1 MACIER
7 PLALGTGPVTAG
19 GPRVG
24 IVCPYSMAVWGGVQ
38 MQVLGLARALRA
50 RGMAVQVLAPCDG
63 LPPEAWVTP
72 LGNSVP
78 YAENGSLA
86 PLAPDPAA
94 QLRLLGAVWDE
105 RFDVLHLH
113 EPVAPGP
120 TLTSL
125 VVKPTPLLGTFHASG
140 SIMPYRWINGVV
152 RRLAA
157 RLDYR
162 VAVSEAAAATASA
175 SLGGDYRI
183 IPNAIDVARFTE
195 ADPWPSEGPTVM
207 FLARHEERKGLRV
220 LLEASQMMP
229 ADTIFWIAGSG
240 PDTEMLK
247 AEFDDP
253 RIQWLGA
260 IGNAEK
266 ERRLAGADVFCV
278 PAVGGESFG
287 VVLLEG
293 MAARTPVVAS
303 DIAAFSMVAESGKS
317 ANLFENRNSAA
328 LARALNSTLEGGDEV
343 RARTRAGIQRAQ
355 EFSMTRQASAYVSL
369 YEALANGDVPPSG
382 DHGGL
387 R

>member
-1 MACIER
+1 MSS
-7 PLALGTGPVTAG
+7 L
-19 GPRVG
+19 PRIG
-24 IVCPYSMAVWGGVQ
+24 IVCPYSMGVWGGVQ
-38 MQVLGLARALRA
+38 MQVLGLARALR
-50 RGMAVQVLAPCDG
+50 RQGMSVQVLAPCDG
-63 LPPEAWVTP
+63 LPPEPWVTP
-72 LGNSVP
+72 LGNSIP
-78 YAENGSLA
+78 YAENGSIA

-113 EPVAPGP
+113 EPIAPGP

-140 SIMPYRWINGVV
+140 TIMPYRWINGVV
-152 RRLAA
+152 RRLSN

-162 VAVSEAAAATASA
+162 VAVSDEAAHTATE
-175 SLGGDYRI
+175 SLGGEYRI
-183 IPNAIDVARFTE
+183 IPNGIEVGRFAN
-195 ADPWPSEGPTVM
+195 ADPFPAEGPTVM

-220 LLEASQMMP
+220 LLEATRFLPS
-229 ADTIFWIAGSG
+229 DTVFWVAGHG
-240 PDTEMLK
+240 PDTSELQG
-247 AEFDDP
+247 EYPDR

-260 IGNAEK
+260 ISDDEK

-303 DIAAFSMVAESGKS
+303 DIPAFQFVAQDG
-317 ANLFENRNSAA
+317 ACATLFENRNPRA
-328 LARALNSTLEGGDEV
+328 LAAAIETALAGGELIE
-343 RARTRAGIQRAQ
+343 RRIHAGIARAQ
-355 EFSMTRQASAYVSL
+355 TYSMRAQAEVYTGI
-369 YEALANGDVPPSG
+369 YEALANGRVPP
-382 DHGGL
+382 